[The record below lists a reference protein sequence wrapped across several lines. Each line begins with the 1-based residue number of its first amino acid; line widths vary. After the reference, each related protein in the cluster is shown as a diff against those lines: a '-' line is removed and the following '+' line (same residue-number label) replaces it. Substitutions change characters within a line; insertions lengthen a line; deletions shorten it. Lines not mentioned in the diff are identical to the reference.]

1 MQFALELVDTV
12 QLEYS
17 ETNPGLRVNMSDEHR
32 QWGVEEDGSFNEL
45 SLAYKR
51 NPTME
56 TYLALRRAH
65 PDAGIEISASGGLD
79 TLFQIEPELRKY
91 GFDPADIAGIL
102 DANPDA
108 ISKVALQCMEKLIV
122 AKELVAKGE
131 THLVGRGMALPPS
144 LVDWIIVVALDG
156 MSWTDQLE
164 IPRDLMVLIQNRLGG
179 VRGKYFRNFE
189 LHERKQTAL
198 MIAGQMLARGDKP
211 SIRGLARILGLEASS
226 VSRWFEEGE
235 FERES
240 KDFAAWFDEN
250 GRLKPLLHPK

>member
-1 MQFALELVDTV
+1 M
-12 QLEYS
+12 S
-17 ETNPGLRVNMSDEHR
+17 EEHR
-32 QWGVEEDGSFNEL
+32 RRGAEEDGSFSEL
-45 SLAYKR
+45 SPTYKR

-65 PDAGIEISASGGLD
+65 PDAEIEISASGGLD
-79 TLFQIEPELRKY
+79 TLFQIEPELRRY
-91 GFDPADIAGIL
+91 GFDPADIAGVL

-108 ISKVALQCMEKLIV
+108 ISKVALQCMEKLID

-131 THLVGRGMALPPS
+131 THVVGRGMAVPQS

-156 MSWTDQLE
+156 MSWADQLE

-179 VRGKYFRNFE
+179 VRGKYYRNFE

-198 MIAGQMLARGDKP
+198 MIAGQMVARGDKP
-211 SIRGLARILGLEASS
+211 TIRGLARVLGVEASS

-235 FERES
+235 FERRS
-240 KDFAAWFDEN
+240 KEFASWFDEK
-250 GRLKPLLHPK
+250 GCLKPLLHRK